1 MQWDGKSVY
10 SDTFTGALVAAWTRT
25 GGSQGK
31 GFDSFLQYRIQIKMG
46 TKVWQINYNR
56 NKWPTPKPRLNKRA
70 KKRYCNK
77 VSCLPSIPSSEHRAI
92 IYICTTNMYFESTTF
107 SYFNLKNHADSTQL
121 ISATECVCPMDLAPV
136 CNSQVY
142 QSNNIFSE
150 YCFVL
155 GHPKHI
161 IGRIHI

>member
-31 GFDSFLQYRIQIKMG
+31 GFNSFLQYRIQIKMG

-77 VSCLPSIPSSEHRAI
+77 VSCLPSIPSSEHLAI
-92 IYICTTNMYFESTTF
+92 IYMYMYNKVLLSPTLILRITA
-107 SYFNLKNHADSTQL
+107 HSTQL

-150 YCFVL
+150 YCFIL